1 MKDSLC
7 RKMLEGL
14 LMAAFVAWFLF
25 MGYAFISILKYSF
38 PPLVF
43 AGLLVMWWSASALA
57 FVIFILALFKL
68 DGID

>member
-14 LMAAFVAWFLF
+14 LMAASVAWFLF
-25 MGYAFISILKYSF
+25 MGYAFFSILTYSF

-43 AGLLVMWWSASALA
+43 AGLLVMWWSASALV